1 MIRPQYHFRQV
12 GTQVHIWD
20 VRRLIALSENLP
32 VVQLAI
38 SDITELDKPYW
49 HALPPSLPEI
59 RNIAAHMVQTQEA
72 DLSYPILLCA
82 DGCVMDGMHRIVRA
96 MTLGQSQIN
105 VRKLTETPPPNYVD
119 VAASDL
125 PYD

>member
-1 MIRPQYHFRQV
+1 
-12 GTQVHIWD
+12 
-20 VRRLIALSENLP
+20 
-32 VVQLAI
+32 
-38 SDITELDKPYW
+38 
-49 HALPPSLPEI
+49 
-59 RNIAAHMVQTQEA
+59 
-72 DLSYPILLCA
+72 
-82 DGCVMDGMHRIVRA
+82 MDGMHRIVRA